1 LLKKTASKPLTVHFV
16 LSFLKNSISM
26 THEIIPSRIRP
37 RSEWGDETGSPPPTK
52 RPRYGDNNSS
62 LFIAGVPSIT
72 SASHFSTFLRDTV
85 WNETSVHVHVVDC
98 VFRRRGGGDTAS
110 RMNAKVTLGSNRER
124 QVALQALLGTRYL
137 QHNLKVLPYSP
148 KKPPAPSPI
157 SGDSR
162 RSEGHDYYGPA
173 ADDAAAAEEAASYY
187 GPANHGDTH
196 SSFDDCRPSQ
206 QASEATRVRVFNV
219 HASATTEDLV
229 TFIEG
234 ATLCPVKN
242 CRMERRLVQE
252 RGVRNALV
260 SFESKAQAKEA
271 VRALEGLDFWGL
283 VVYAR
288 MDLDEKPIPF
298 SAQDSDLTVQV
309 TNIPLFGGITQ
320 SRRRLKSFFMA
331 NIKELKSVH
340 DIDAQF
346 IVEKFDKGTLSAVV
360 GFRDTCI
367 VSRAFELDNVEAYGY
382 RLGISRCGKTR
393 GSSSLVCAAAK
404 DATTPPT
411 GKMNEVSTVEDPDRA
426 VSVTGIPRN
435 CPEGFH
441 GIWRTDD
448 DVGEAIKYFVQR
460 QVAREAKLDNSEAI
474 QILGYRVFAK
484 ETEYRVLLEFAQ
496 KDMAAEA
503 LCLKSIYFYCHKLC
517 LSKWKNKVRMSYDPA
532 CMVTICG
539 IPPPSSL
546 QFNGRFPYY
555 DSVRDELMAVITE
568 RIQNQFGTDIS
579 LIRIKWCDVR
589 AKMSDR
595 QPVAARLQFFDREVA
610 EKALQLK
617 DVFLQGNELSI
628 TRMNSDDQ
636 SAEAAAENQSSAVY
650 VRNIPVNTTEEELAA
665 FLNYKITRLGVKN
678 PSPRCKIRSGRGDA
692 MVEFAHSEAAQ
703 VALEG
708 WASDDRVFRG
718 NLLSLKPWL
727 PKSEDYFVE
736 KAAMAGFNRES
747 NGDYY
752 GQDDIG
758 QQNAGAAPSHYCNPD
773 HAGGGEDQE
782 VNTGNKPDTADMSYC
797 GNTVRHAA
805 VQNNEFI
812 GASDDLDS
820 SSYFR
825 GSREQSIKPTELT
838 D

>member
-1 LLKKTASKPLTVHFV
+1 
-16 LSFLKNSISM
+16 
-26 THEIIPSRIRP
+26 
-37 RSEWGDETGSPPPTK
+37 
-52 RPRYGDNNSS
+52 
-62 LFIAGVPSIT
+62 
-72 SASHFSTFLRDTV
+72 
-85 WNETSVHVHVVDC
+85 
-98 VFRRRGGGDTAS
+98 
-110 RMNAKVTLGSNRER
+110 MNAKVTLGSNRER

-206 QASEATRVRVFNV
+206 QASEATRVLVFNV

-367 VSRAFELDNVEAYGY
+367 VSRALELDNVEAYGY

-752 GQDDIG
+752 GQDDSG